1 MKLLTVILQSED
13 APSVLEALIQRGF
26 RATRISTAGGFL
38 QKTNATLLLG
48 VDDDRVEEALEILRG
63 NSQTRTQ
70 MFYPSPILD
79 LGAPI
84 FVEPFEVEVG
94 GATIFILDVEEFVRL

>member
-13 APSVLEALIQRGF
+13 APTVVDALVRRGY

-38 QKTNATLLLG
+38 HKSNETILLG
-48 VDDDRVEEALEILRG
+48 IEDDQVDAALEILRE

-70 MFYPSPILD
+70 LFYPSPMMD

-84 FVEPFEVEVG
+84 FVEPFDVLVG
-94 GATIFILDVEEFVRL
+94 GATIFIMDVEQFIRL